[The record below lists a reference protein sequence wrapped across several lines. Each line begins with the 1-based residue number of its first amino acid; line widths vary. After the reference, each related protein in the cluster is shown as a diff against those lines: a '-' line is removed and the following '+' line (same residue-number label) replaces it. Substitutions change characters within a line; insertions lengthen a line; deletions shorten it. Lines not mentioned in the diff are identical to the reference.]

1 MAVNRTAQAGQAL
14 YLTAA
19 DVAREVGLT
28 LPAGQ
33 VWEVDMTASTVP
45 PGVTIEWDR
54 VHGVITPGASGDFTL
69 VIFWADT
76 TGHHDVTPYVVR
88 VTNPTLAP
96 TAASVAKY
104 LRKGDD
110 PQTVALAEQHLPI
123 VLAFARAYTRDQ
135 GFDVAGVPN
144 NALAAV
150 VISATARLVNNP
162 EQAERVTVGDYSETF
177 ATLNGWTLPELVT
190 LNRYRRRAL

>member
-19 DVAREVGLT
+19 DVAREVGLS

-54 VHGVITPGASGDFTL
+54 VHGVIDPGASGDFML
-69 VIFWADT
+69 IIFWADG
-76 TGHHDVTPYVVR
+76 TGHHAVTPYVVR

-96 TAASVAKY
+96 TAAKVAAY

-110 PQTVALAEQHLPI
+110 PDTLALAETHLP
-123 VLAFARAYTRDQ
+123 VVTAFVRAYTRDQ
-135 GFDVAGVPN
+135 GFDRYGVPN
-144 NALAAV
+144 DALAAV

-162 EQAERVTVGDYSETF
+162 EQAERVTVGDYSEAFATF
-177 ATLNGWTLPELVT
+177 AGWTLPELVV
-190 LNRYRRRAL
+190 LNRYRRRAR